1 MRKLFIQVIAGISG
15 LWLASQFVSGI
26 EFTGKLT
33 TLALAG
39 LTLGLLNYFVKPIL
53 KGISLPLRIL
63 TLNLFTIVISMGLL
77 WVVDL
82 LFTELKIVQRL
93 TIQGLAPLFWTTL
106 IIWAIS
112 LILSSFIKKSEKPT
126 QPEKT

>member
-112 LILSSFIKKSEKPT
+112 LILSSFIRSKPKLSEPSA
-126 QPEKT
+126 